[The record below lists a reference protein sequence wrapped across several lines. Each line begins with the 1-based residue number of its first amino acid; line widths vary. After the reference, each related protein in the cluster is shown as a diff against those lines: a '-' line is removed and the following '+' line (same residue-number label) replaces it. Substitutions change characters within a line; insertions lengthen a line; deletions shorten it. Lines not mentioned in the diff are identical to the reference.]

1 MIDPIGVKPGTVQ
14 DRPVSAPG
22 RDTKV
27 VSLAPVRSIEGA
39 AVAETEMR
47 AAAREMAVRPPVD
60 RDRVEQIKRALQE
73 GRFPITPSLIADR
86 LIAAELMWA
95 ERHDSN

>member
-1 MIDPIGVKPGTVQ
+1 MIDPIGAKPGTVQ
-14 DRPVSAPG
+14 DRPVALG

-27 VSLAPVRSIEGA
+27 VALGPVRGVEST

-47 AAAREMAVRPPVD
+47 AAAREMAARPPVD
-60 RDRVEQIKRALQE
+60 PDRVEKIKRALQE

-95 ERHDSN
+95 ERHDKN